1 MSLRGFLSIVA
12 FTDVL
17 AWAAWTMLFLTTN
30 PESGMALISLFYA
43 SLLLALTGLFV
54 VVGFSVRVFILKRDE
69 VIHTYV
75 KRTFRQAFLLS
86 LLLIISLWLGH
97 NEWLRWWVLLLVVG
111 ALGTWEHFFLTGEE
125 SYRG

>member
-1 MSLRGFLSIVA
+1 MSLRGFLSVVA
-12 FTDVL
+12 LTDVL
-17 AWAAWTMLFLTTN
+17 AWGAWAMILITTN
-30 PESGMALISLFYA
+30 PESGTALISLFYA

-54 VVGFSVRVFILKRDE
+54 VVGFSVRIFILGRDE
-69 VIHTYV
+69 VIHIYV

-97 NEWLRWWVLLLVVG
+97 NEWLRWWVLILIVG

-125 SYRG
+125 T

>member
-1 MSLRGFLSIVA
+1 MSLRGFLFIVA
-12 FTDVL
+12 FTDIL
-17 AWAAWTMLFLTTN
+17 AWAAWSMLLLTTN

-54 VVGFSVRVFILKRDE
+54 VIGFSVRVYILKRDE

-75 KRTFRQAFLLS
+75 KRTFRQAFLLA
-86 LLLIISLWLGH
+86 LLLIIALWLGH

-125 SYRG
+125 SYRT